1 MPDEVKVSVRELREH
16 LSDHIR
22 RVSGGGS
29 VVITRNGE
37 PVARLGPVLPKSAE
51 PRPFGFMQGQI
62 RMAPDFDETP
72 ADMLASIDADVFPSA
87 KRRR

>member
-16 LSDHIR
+16 LSDHLR

-37 PVARLGPVLPKSAE
+37 PVARLGPVLPLAAE

-62 RMAPDFDETP
+62 RMATDFEETP
-72 ADMLASIDADVFPSA
+72 ADLLASMKADVFPPA

>member
-16 LSDHIR
+16 LSDHLR

-29 VVITRNGE
+29 VVVTRNGE
-37 PVARLGPVLPKSAE
+37 PVARLGPVLPAATE

-62 RMAPDFDETP
+62 RMAPDFDATP
-72 ADMLASIDADVFPSA
+72 VELLASMKADVFPPA
-87 KRRR
+87 RRRR